1 MSQFGSG
8 MNDAIVTDGDKSF
21 MGVNQR
27 LQINELQPGEVRE
40 SLNGRM
46 DGYWKPRK
54 SVVARSA
61 GLATSGRTLT
71 LPFFLIDANKT
82 LSSATW
88 LDGVVTLTTTSAHE
102 LTLDQ
107 VAYATLGNTVLGS
120 TPPLTN
126 ADPTKVPPA
135 GNYEMTV
142 TGTNTLTFPYAL
154 ATGSGTYTVSGTTGY
169 LHSQLNDGAVSDI
182 FGSCLYSDPS
192 SSNNEFILIA
202 TNTNVKKVL
211 LDPPY
216 TITTIALPP
225 ASTIDAE
232 CHMLQSFD
240 KVLIFR
246 EGKQALQWNGNDADR
261 FYPVASGPY
270 TQPSTFTLP
279 TSFLDGIATI
289 TVGASDLINLSGN
302 VVGGTTNPSVILPAY
317 FDDGSP
323 ASDIDGYY
331 VGSDIKLGAAATVQ
345 VSAYNA
351 TTRVATLDAG
361 TTASGTT
368 YAMTLLQTSGARP
381 SDVFKVISAPSGVKT
396 ISPNDVFVVA
406 SAPLFNKVTYVS
418 VEPNG
423 SHNIEYSYLESIGG
437 GFSHMPA
444 PPWATYFQRRL
455 WVPYWYEVGG
465 TLIDPEFTDR
475 GIRDEIMAS
484 DIFDSDTYDQITAQ
498 FRITAGI
505 ADYTVAMQP
514 FYDDALMVL
523 NRNSLHLIAGTQGT
537 LSDTI
542 VKELTSEVGCL
553 ARKSVIIQGPN
564 VLFLS
569 DNGVYG
575 LTFVEQYNLRGIEMP
590 LSVNIQPY
598 IDRINKN
605 LANKATAVY
614 FNNRY
619 WLAVPLD
626 SKIGALDA
634 IGNNTVLV
642 YNFLNKGWESIDT
655 YGDSRFNV
663 MNFHIGKSGQRNALY
678 IVTTTGGVHEVDV
691 NEAANDVL
699 AVDPALPAVNPAIVA
714 RLTSRGYDMQSL
726 ERKRFTDAQ
735 IQMQSLDLEPNCN
748 VQISFSSQDPDAAEA
763 INTTSTLIGEALGN
777 GDTANVRTRLAGIR
791 GFTGTLILE
800 RISGSPKINSIAVS
814 GAATNRQ
821 IISQN

>member
-1 MSQFGSG
+1 
-8 MNDAIVTDGDKSF
+8 
-21 MGVNQR
+21 
-27 LQINELQPGEVRE
+27 
-40 SLNGRM
+40 
-46 DGYWKPRK
+46 
-54 SVVARSA
+54 
-61 GLATSGRTLT
+61 
-71 LPFFLIDANKT
+71 
-82 LSSATW
+82 
-88 LDGVVTLTTTSAHE
+88 
-102 LTLDQ
+102 
-107 VAYATLGNTVLGS
+107 
-120 TPPLTN
+120 
-126 ADPTKVPPA
+126 
-135 GNYEMTV
+135 
-142 TGTNTLTFPYAL
+142 
-154 ATGSGTYTVSGTTGY
+154 
-169 LHSQLNDGAVSDI
+169 
-182 FGSCLYSDPS
+182 
-192 SSNNEFILIA
+192 
-202 TNTNVKKVL
+202 
-211 LDPPY
+211 
-216 TITTIALPP
+216 
-225 ASTIDAE
+225 
-232 CHMLQSFD
+232 
-240 KVLIFR
+240 
-246 EGKQALQWNGNDADR
+246 
-261 FYPVASGPY
+261 
-270 TQPSTFTLP
+270 
-279 TSFLDGIATI
+279 
-289 TVGASDLINLSGN
+289 
-302 VVGGTTNPSVILPAY
+302 
-317 FDDGSP
+317 
-323 ASDIDGYY
+323 
-331 VGSDIKLGAAATVQ
+331 
-345 VSAYNA
+345 
-351 TTRVATLDAG
+351 
-361 TTASGTT
+361 
-368 YAMTLLQTSGARP
+368 
-381 SDVFKVISAPSGVKT
+381 
-396 ISPNDVFVVA
+396 
-406 SAPLFNKVTYVS
+406 
-418 VEPNG
+418 
-423 SHNIEYSYLESIGG
+423 
-437 GFSHMPA
+437 MPA

-553 ARKSVIIQGPN
+553 ARKSVVIQGPN

-605 LANKATAVY
+605 LANKAAAVY

-626 SKIGALDA
+626 SRVGAFDA
-634 IGNNTVLV
+634 VGNNTVLV

-735 IQMQSLDLEPNCN
+735 IQMQSLDLESDCN

-763 INTTSTLIGEALGN
+763 INTTSTLIGEPLGN

>member
-1 MSQFGSG
+1 MS
-8 MNDAIVTDGDKSF
+8 DAIATDGDKSF

-40 SLNGRM
+40 SINGRM

-71 LPFFLIDANKT
+71 LPFFLIDTNKA
-82 LSSATW
+82 LSTTVGACTW
-88 LDGVVTLTTTSAHE
+88 LNGVVTLTTTSAHE
-102 LTLDQ
+102 LTLSQ

-216 TITTIALPP
+216 TITTITLPP

-270 TQPSTFTLP
+270 TQPNVFELS
-279 TSFLDGIATI
+279 TSFADGVATI
-289 TVGASDLINLSGN
+289 TLDQPADFQLLSGN
-302 VVGGTTNPSVILPAY
+302 VIGNGGSTVILPAY

-323 ASDIDGYY
+323 ASDIDDFY
-331 VGSDIKLGAAATVQ
+331 VNSPSSPITVGATNATVTDY
-345 VSAYNA
+345 VAA
-351 TTRVATLDAG
+351 TRVATLSTGSFTAG
-361 TTASGTT
+361 TS
-368 YAMTLLQTSGARP
+368 YAMSNLRTSGARP
-381 SDVFKVISAPSGVKT
+381 GDIFKVVKDVAALDT
-396 ISPNDVFVVA
+396 ISVNDVFVVA
-406 SAPLFNKVTYVS
+406 TVPKYDKVTYAS
-418 VEPNG
+418 
-423 SHNIEYSYLESIGG
+423 IETNTNPHDIQYSYLQSIGG

-465 TLIDPEFTDR
+465 TLIAPTFSDR

-553 ARKSVIIQGPN
+553 ARKSVVIQGPN

-575 LTFVEQYNLRGIEMP
+575 LTFVEQYNLRGVEMP

-626 SKIGALDA
+626 SRVGAFDA
-634 IGNNTVLV
+634 VGNNTVLV

-699 AVDPALPAVNPAIVA
+699 AVDPALPTTNPAIVA

-735 IQMQSLDLEPNCN
+735 IQMQSLELESNCN

-763 INTTSTLIGEALGN
+763 INTTSTLIGEPLGN

-814 GAATNRQ
+814 GSVTNRQ